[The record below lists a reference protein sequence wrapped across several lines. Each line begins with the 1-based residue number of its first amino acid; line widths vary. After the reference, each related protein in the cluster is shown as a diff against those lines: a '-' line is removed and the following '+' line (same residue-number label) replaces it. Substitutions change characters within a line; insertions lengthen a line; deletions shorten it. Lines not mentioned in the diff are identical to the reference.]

1 MARSAR
7 RRRKQRSPD
16 FQPPAR
22 RGAERARDA
31 EAAGAQTASSASRTT
46 PGRRSRQRR
55 ERPPA
60 PWGSF
65 PLVELVVLLAII
77 LLVAGF
83 FVQGTRG
90 VTMIAAGIVL
100 GSLAGLELSIREHF
114 AGYKSHSTV
123 LAGAMAIAILGLGF
137 FLLPSGW
144 SQGVALA
151 VGAVVFAAAF
161 YFLREAFKRRSGG
174 VGWR

>member
-1 MARSAR
+1 MTPSARKRRKRRSADY
-7 RRRKQRSPD
+7 QA
-16 FQPPAR
+16 PPR
-22 RGAERARDA
+22 RGAQPSPASEASGAERVQRS
-31 EAAGAQTASSASRTT
+31 AGARS
-46 PGRRSRQRR
+46 SRQRR

-83 FVQGTRG
+83 FVQGSRG
-90 VTMIAAGIVL
+90 LTMIAAGIVL

-123 LAGAMAIAILGLGF
+123 LAGSAAILVLGVGF

-144 SQGVALA
+144 PQGIGLI
-151 VGAVVFAAAF
+151 VGAAVFAAAF
-161 YFLREAFKRRSGG
+161 YLLREAFKRRSGG
-174 VGWR
+174 LGWR